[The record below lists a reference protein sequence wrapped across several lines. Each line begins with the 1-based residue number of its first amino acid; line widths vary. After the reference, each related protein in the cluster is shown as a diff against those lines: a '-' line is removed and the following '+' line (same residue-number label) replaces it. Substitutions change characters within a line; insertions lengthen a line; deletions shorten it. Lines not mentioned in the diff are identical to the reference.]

1 MSTKTAT
8 VYARLDPQV
17 KARAEEILDAL
28 GIPASSAINMFY
40 RQIIQQNGLP
50 FDVKL
55 TKRLPLIVEDLRADE
70 LDAALAKGYDAVQSG
85 QTQPAKEAFQ
95 EINKKLGIVR

>member
-1 MSTKTAT
+1 MSMKTAT

-28 GIPASSAINMFY
+28 GVPISNAINMFY
-40 RQIIQQNGLP
+40 KQIIQQNALL

-55 TKRLPLIVEDLRADE
+55 TKPLPLTVEDLQADE
-70 LDAALAKGYDAVQSG
+70 LDAALAKGYNIVQLG
-85 QTQPAKEAFQ
+85 QTQPSREAFL
-95 EINKKLGIVR
+95 EINKTLGIV